1 MSTSTFTKISAAA
14 VIAVAVAL
22 ALPDVF
28 GADQKGKNEKNGQNN
43 QKDDG
48 QQNQNDDGGKKPLK
62 NAELRAGNAAPAV
75 NAALGAVAGIPAAM
89 LKREGIL
96 QAEIVK
102 GKNGKNEKNGQ
113 NNQND
118 DGQQNQKDDGQ
129 KNQKGK
135 NQKQ

>member
-1 MSTSTFTKISAAA
+1 MSTSTFTKISTAA
-14 VIAVAVAL
+14 VIAVAVGL

-48 QQNQNDDGGKKPLK
+48 QQNQNDESGKKPLK
-62 NAELRAGNAAPAV
+62 NAELRAGNAAPAA
-75 NAALGAVAGIPAAM
+75 NAVLGAVAGVPAAM
-89 LKREGIL
+89 LKRESIL

-102 GKNGKNEKNGQ
+102 NGKNGQ

-118 DGQQNQKDDGQ
+118 DGQQNQRDDGQ

-135 NQKQ
+135 KPKQ